1 MPRIKKAAPQEG
13 VVKKKRGR
21 PPLSAGARVVV
32 KKGRGRPKGAG
43 VGVTAAGKK
52 PSRTRL
58 EAAKQRAEKQRAIF
72 KEKQKALKARVREL
86 VAQIASI
93 TKAAK
98 KVARKART
106 TEKGMMRGL
115 AAREEA
121 LKKFEAKWSRRLTK
135 KFSEKKPAPT
145 AVIKKKGARRGKAA
159 S

>member
-1 MPRIKKAAPQEG
+1 MPRIKKAARQEG

-21 PPLSAGARVVV
+21 PPLRSGARVVV
-32 KKGRGRPKGAG
+32 KRGRDRPKGDG
-43 VGVTAAGKK
+43 VIAAGKK

-72 KEKQKALKARVREL
+72 KEKQKALKARIREL

-93 TKAAK
+93 TKEAK

-106 TEKGMMRGL
+106 TERGMMRGL
-115 AAREEA
+115 TAREEA

-135 KFSEKKPAPT
+135 KFSEKKPLST
-145 AVIKKKGARRGKAA
+145 AVTKKKGARRRKAV

>member
-1 MPRIKKAAPQEG
+1 MPRIKKAAPRES

-32 KKGRGRPKGAG
+32 KKGRGRPKGA
-43 VGVTAAGKK
+43 GVTAAGKK

-72 KEKQKALKARVREL
+72 KEKQKALKARIREL

-106 TEKGMMRGL
+106 TERGMMRGL
-115 AAREEA
+115 TAREDA

-135 KFSEKKPAPT
+135 KFSEKKPLST
-145 AVIKKKGARRGKAA
+145 AVTKKKGARRGKAA